1 MSEVYKAP
9 EAQLHAS
16 AENSN
21 DYGSLESALAGN
33 YELQPIKLIKDAWG
47 SLKGFMGIFWLAFI
61 IYLVI
66 SSIVSAVTG
75 LFVTPIEQQI
85 ILQQATDPEASIAS
99 LFTPWAI
106 TGWAASQLLLMFITT
121 PLTAGLYMIA
131 IKHSVGAPIR
141 AEQVVK
147 YFDKAVP
154 LFLTTVLMYVFI
166 VIGLV
171 LFVLPGVYLMVAFMF
186 ALPLVVEKDMSPMEA
201 LSTSR
206 KAVHH
211 KWFNFL
217 GLGFVA
223 IVVIIIGM
231 IALLIG
237 LVWAIPVV
245 SLAYALAY
253 RDIFGVEAKTAIEN

>member
-9 EAQLHAS
+9 EAQLH
-16 AENSN
+16 ENVDNSN

-33 YELQPIKLIKDAWG
+33 YEIKPVELIKEAWG
-47 SLKGFMGIFWLAFI
+47 SLKGFMGVFWLGFI
-61 IYLVI
+61 IYMVI
-66 SSIVSAVTG
+66 SSIVGAITG
-75 LFVTPIEQQI
+75 LVVTPIEQQI
-85 ILQQATDPEASIAS
+85 IQQQIIDPDAPIAT

-106 TGWAASQLLLMFITT
+106 IGWVASQLLLIFITT

-147 YFDKAVP
+147 YFDKALP
-154 LFLTTVLMYVFI
+154 LFLTTLLMYVFI
-166 VIGLV
+166 ILGLA
-171 LFVLPGVYLMVAFMF
+171 LFVLPGIYLMVAFMF
-186 ALPLVVEKDMSPMEA
+186 AIPLVVEKDMSPMQA

-206 KAVHH
+206 KAIHH

-217 GLGFVA
+217 GLGFLVM
-223 IVVIIIGM
+223 VVIIIGM

-237 LVWAIPVV
+237 LVWAIPVI

-253 RDIFGVEAKTAIEN
+253 RDTFGVEAKTAIKN